1 MILSLRAGSKAY
13 INGAVVKVDRRVN
26 LHLLNDVSFLLD
38 QHVLQLD
45 EAKTPLRQVYFAVQ
59 TALIDPAQADAAQ
72 RMAGAILLRVMRAVA
87 TPSIAMELPDVA
99 RQIEQGRFF
108 DAMKRLRALFSVEDD
123 ILAREPADVEQIAN
137 QEQVA

>member
-45 EAKTPLRQVYFAVQ
+45 DAKTPLRQVYFAVQ
-59 TALIDPAQADAAQ
+59 AALIDPAQAASAQ
-72 RMAGAILLRVMRAVA
+72 QMAGSILLRVMRAVA
-87 TPSIAMELPDVA
+87 TPAIAMELPGVA
-99 RQIEQGRFF
+99 RQIEQGRYF
-108 DAMKRLRALFSVEDD
+108 DAMKRLRALFPAEDEL
-123 ILAREPADVEQIAN
+123 LAAHAEPAKEN
-137 QEQVA
+137 VA

>member
-59 TALIDPAQADAAQ
+59 TALIDPAQAGAAQ